1 MLCLWCDQS
10 EFMAVFMVF
19 NLWIVS
25 GFIFVPCIQFF
36 NTYHNKL
43 LCQPGPVIGNH
54 LQSKESTRLGVVL
67 LENRTG
73 ATFQNVILVKKN

>member
-1 MLCLWCDQS
+1 MDCFRFYFCALYSIFLI
-10 EFMAVFMVF
+10 F
-19 NLWIVS
+19 NSHFPCTIHGLDLFS
-25 GFIFVPCIQFF
+25 G
-36 NTYHNKL
+36 TYHNKL